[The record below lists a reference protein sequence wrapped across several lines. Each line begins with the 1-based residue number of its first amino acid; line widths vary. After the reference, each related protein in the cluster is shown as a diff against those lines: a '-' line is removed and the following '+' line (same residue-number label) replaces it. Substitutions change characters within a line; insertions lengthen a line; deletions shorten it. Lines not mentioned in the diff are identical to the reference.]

1 MNEKYLY
8 FPLLKIDTL
17 SGNWHERIMQIKKEW
32 SYDFM
37 HSACTDALICSVI
50 VPKFGSISRGL
61 DQKLYPPGLAV
72 KQWVLIII
80 WCLLQ

>member
-61 DQKLYPPGLAV
+61 DQKLYPEAWP
-72 KQWVLIII
+72 
-80 WCLLQ
+80 